1 MNDER
6 LMTKEEINDFFETL
20 NIVAKYLIETSHS
33 LTELEKVRM
42 LLHGK
47 NGIYTQISRELGR
60 LIQEDRKRDKRTDHS

>member
-1 MNDER
+1 MTDER

-20 NIVAKYLIETSHS
+20 DIVAKYLIETSNS
-33 LTELEKVRM
+33 LTELERVRI

-60 LIQEDRKRDKRTDHS
+60 LMQEDKNRD